1 MTSEGYGGLWM
12 QDNLQAMLTKII
24 MSILLFPTL
33 FQGNFIRFAWGS
45 DELWWILTLK
55 RLLILLPTAAI
66 IFACWGSLA
75 CLLTVPFRQRRTQFL
90 SAIVITWWDM
100 GRAIFSFW
108 AGLVKFI
115 FYFFGWIFN
124 FLRLMIYAIWFLIQD
139 IVLSPFRMARDV
151 GQGYFR
157 PGIPWIAVIMTIL
170 WSLLEAT
177 VFTYVMTPL
186 VKDVLA
192 GMASGELSESVLQAP
207 LFCMLFAFIL
217 GSYAVLA
224 SWGEGFKKKDIGK
237 IIQIG
242 AFELFVV
249 MFEVMFLYREFVD
262 ALVPWFAQHSGGQFQ
277 LGLFGTIIIAV
288 FAWLGIR
295 GMTWFLFAGAGTPT
309 IMAIIKRT
317 GLTSDSHDK
326 GRTGSKREETFA
338 FINAAI
344 DKIEKDIDWVHM
356 RGNELL
362 GALILPPLQVL
373 AAMINFCT
381 LFLFSNHLFEL
392 PFNSIKDIS
401 QAKILLSKVKQSAKE
416 E

>member
-1 MTSEGYGGLWM
+1 M
-12 QDNLQAMLTKII
+12 QDNLQAILTKLI

-33 FQGNFIRFAWGS
+33 FQEAFIKFAWGNE
-45 DELWWILTLK
+45 DLWWILTLK
-55 RLLILLPTAAI
+55 RLLILLPTVAI

-75 CLLTVPFRQRRTQFL
+75 CLLTVPFRHRRTQLL
-90 SAIVITWWDM
+90 SAIVITWWDL
-100 GRAIFSFW
+100 GRSIFSFW

-115 FYFFGWIFN
+115 FYLTGWIFN
-124 FLRLMIYAIWFLIQD
+124 FVRLMLYAIWFLIQD
-139 IVLSPFRMARDV
+139 IILSPFRVARDV

-192 GMASGELSESVLQAP
+192 GMASGELSESVLQVP
-207 LFCMLFAFIL
+207 LFFMLFAFIL

-224 SWGEGFKKKDIGK
+224 TWGEGFKSKDISK

-242 AFELFVV
+242 TFELFVV

-277 LGLFGTIIIAV
+277 LGLVGTILIAT

-295 GMTWFLFAGAGTPT
+295 GMTWFLFAGSGTPT

-317 GLTSDSHDK
+317 GLTSDSRDK
-326 GRTGSKREETFA
+326 GQTVAKREETFA

-344 DKIEKDIDWVHM
+344 DKIKKDIDWVHT

-362 GALILPPLQVL
+362 GALVLPPLQIL

-392 PFNSIKDIS
+392 PFANIKDIA
-401 QAKILLSKVKQSAKE
+401 QAKILLNKVKQTTRE